1 MYLTG
6 KVACDLFL
14 EVELM
19 MIAFATGIM
28 DAVTFPDYHVFA
40 SNQTGNTALLAV
52 GALDIGGGIIKL
64 QHVGL
69 SLGAFV
75 AGGLICGQL
84 GNLIGCMR
92 RVWLLATNVLQTA
105 LVFAAAASHTHT
117 DHVNDESINLGII
130 TLLAFAS
137 GAQVASA
144 RTVQVPEITTAM
156 VTSAYIDS
164 IVDPHILKKHNRS
177 RNRRL
182 FFVGSLVLGS
192 FIGAI
197 AYKFVSP
204 AFALYLSAAG
214 KALVSI
220 ALLFNPEESRGI
232 DGTLTHNR
240 PAAAFCG
247 A

>member
-1 MYLTG
+1 M
-6 KVACDLFL
+6 F
-14 EVELM
+14 
-19 MIAFATGIM
+19 AFGTGIM
-28 DAVTFPDYHVFA
+28 DAVTFPDYHGFA
-40 SNQTGNTALLAV
+40 SNQTGNTALLAI
-52 GALDIGGGIIKL
+52 GALDIGGGIVKL

-84 GNLIGCMR
+84 GNLIGCISR
-92 RVWLLATNVLQTA
+92 IWLLATNIMQTA
-105 LVFAAAASHTHT
+105 LVFAAAVLHTYT
-117 DHVNDESINLGII
+117 DHVSDESINLVII

-144 RTVQVPEITTAM
+144 RTGQVPRSTTAM

-164 IVDPHILKKHNRS
+164 NVDPHILKKHNRS

-182 FFVGSLVLGS
+182 FFVGSLVLRS

-214 KALVSI
+214 KALVCM
-220 ALLFNPEESRGI
+220 ALLFNPEESRETDGI
-232 DGTLTHNR
+232 LTHNR